1 MQELVGGIEAMEPGV
16 SMASR
21 PLRFFA
27 IHHYDVCSV
36 CLLGRGNRTTI
47 GVSDVRDS
55 APLVLLAT
63 TLPSETFRA
72 PIPFLRSPNP
82 IQRAHLGFQLMPHML
97 TSDKPRKVLRQG
109 SNGQDSEKDPKP

>member
-1 MQELVGGIEAMEPGV
+1 MEPGV

-21 PLRFFA
+21 PLRFFP
-27 IHHYDVCSV
+27 IRHYAVCSV

-47 GVSDVRDS
+47 VVSDVRDF

-82 IQRAHLGFQLMPHML
+82 ISKCA
-97 TSDKPRKVLRQG
+97 PRISANATHVDF
-109 SNGQDSEKDPKP
+109 GQAEKGTETRL